1 MKILNNIKEA
11 QMKKL
16 GIYVHI
22 PFCMRKCY
30 YCDFY
35 SVKWDKQSEENYV
48 KAVIREIEGYKQ
60 LGSEYIADTIY
71 FGGGT
76 PTVINPS
83 NIRKII
89 QAIKDIFTVDAAAEI
104 SIEANPNTLTSE
116 NLTTYKASGI
126 NRLSIGVQSLNDDI
140 LKSIGRLHDSRQALE
155 AINLARTMGFEN
167 INADVM
173 FNIPNQTV
181 KDVIY
186 TLTQLAEKKVKHIS
200 FYSLKLEKGTPMY
213 QMEKNHTIAMLEDE
227 EEREMYYAG
236 REEMKKYKLLQY
248 EISNFAEK
256 GYECKHNLKYWQQ
269 NEYIGIGTAAH
280 SFLNRKRYS
289 NISDIDTYCKN
300 ADSGGFNRTTL
311 EVLDSSALMFEYIML
326 NLRLTKG
333 LDVKEFNQRFLTDFN
348 NYYKK
353 EIDYLIQN
361 KLLAYENSSVKLT
374 EKGMDISN
382 YVFQRFLP
390 K

>member
-1 MKILNNIKEA
+1 
-11 QMKKL
+11 MKKL

-89 QAIKDIFTVDAAAEI
+89 QVVKDIFTVDAAAEI

-126 NRLSIGVQSLNDDI
+126 NRLSIGVQSLNDNI

-155 AINLARTMGFEN
+155 AIELARTLGFEN

-181 KDVIY
+181 KDIIY
-186 TLTQLAEKKVKHIS
+186 TLTQLAEKKVNHIS

-213 QMEKNHTIAMLEDE
+213 QMEKNHTISMLEEE

-236 REEMKKYKLLQY
+236 REEMKKYNLLQY

-280 SFLNRKRYS
+280 SFLNKKRYS

-300 ADSGGFNRTTL
+300 ADSGDFNRITL
-311 EVLDSSALMFEYIML
+311 EVLDSAALMFEYIML

-348 NYYKK
+348 NYYRK

-361 KLLAYENSSVKLT
+361 KLLAYENNSVKLT